1 MQKFR
6 LKRARTVREVL
17 EAQGLP
23 AETIDDAEEAGTAE
37 LLAID
42 AVVLPG
48 KAKFT
53 IDELAA
59 KVGVEVAVVQAF
71 WRALG
76 FVDPITG
83 ERTYTKH
90 DVAILKTLVSLT
102 HDGLIDAEIA
112 LQVARVIGMSLA
124 NVATA
129 VVDAGAARSEER
141 REIEATGEAPGEA
154 DEGAGS
160 LAVRSGELLPFVS
173 EVIDYAF
180 RRHLRA
186 ATRRRV
192 VLASAEVGEVQVIGF
207 ADLVRFSEL
216 SLHLDDRDLARLVG
230 RFDSVVHDV
239 VVRHEGRVV
248 KMMGDGAMFSVVD
261 PVQAALVALELSAE
275 VGGDPLLK
283 GLRVGMAS
291 GPIMAR
297 DGDLYG
303 PVVNVASRLVTI
315 GRAGAV
321 NVNQSLRDTLVGDRR
336 FGFRSLGQRNLR
348 HIGEMRVYRLRPGP
362 IDGHPS
368 ALEQD
373 EPLGRD
379 AGSAPPADE

>member
-1 MQKFR
+1 MPKIR

-23 AETIDDAEEAGTAE
+23 AETIDAAERAGTAE

-59 KVGVEVAVVQAF
+59 KVGVDVAVVQEF

-83 ERTYTKH
+83 ERAYTKH
-90 DVAILKTLVSLT
+90 DVAILKTLVALAR
-102 HDGLIDAEIA
+102 DGHIDAEIA

-141 REIEATGEAPGEA
+141 REVEAAAEVLGGV

-160 LAVRSGELLPFVS
+160 LAVRAGELLPFIS
-173 EVIDYAF
+173 EVIDYSF

-216 SLHLDDRDLARLVG
+216 SLHLDDRELSRLVG
-230 RFDSVVHDV
+230 RFDAVVHDV
-239 VVRHEGRVV
+239 VVRHKGRVV
-248 KMMGDGAMFSVVD
+248 KMMGDGAMFSIVD
-261 PVQAALVALELSAE
+261 PEQAALAALELSAE
-275 VGGDPLLK
+275 VGRDPMLK
-283 GLRVGMAS
+283 GLRVGLAS
-291 GPIMAR
+291 GPILAR

-303 PVVNVASRLVTI
+303 PVVNVASRLVT
-315 GRAGAV
+315 
-321 NVNQSLRDTLVGDRR
+321 
-336 FGFRSLGQRNLR
+336 
-348 HIGEMRVYRLRPGP
+348 
-362 IDGHPS
+362 
-368 ALEQD
+368 
-373 EPLGRD
+373 
-379 AGSAPPADE
+379 